1 MKTFTSALLIALL
14 GVSQLANAG
23 TKSVSA
29 SFQTT
34 FVIAEACAVN
44 SSAKEPVVN
53 CQFNTPFQAQHADKN
68 GNATHIDTVSSQD
81 NVMTVTF

>member
-14 GVSQLANAG
+14 GVSQLASAG

-34 FVIAEACAVN
+34 FVIAEACSVN
-44 SSAKEPVVN
+44 SSAKQPVVS
-53 CQFNTPFQAQHADKN
+53 CQFNTPFQAQQADKN

-81 NVMTVTF
+81 KVMTVTF